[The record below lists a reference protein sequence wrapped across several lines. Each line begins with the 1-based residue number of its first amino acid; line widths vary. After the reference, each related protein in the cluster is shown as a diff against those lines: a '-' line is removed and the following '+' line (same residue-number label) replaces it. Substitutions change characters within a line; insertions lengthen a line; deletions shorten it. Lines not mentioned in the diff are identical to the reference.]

1 MATIPLKITIDEA
14 QLTAAAN
21 AAYETSGLKTAYAAV
36 FNSWL
41 NSVSALIASELPG
54 CAADLCMKKFYSE
67 IYEDIVITPT
77 PVTGEYQVNATESD
91 EIKDRITRSSLGAKV
106 HDALIVLLNADLQA
120 IVGLNDYLKTALA
133 RATRDAMKNVSL
145 KLRGLK

>member
-14 QLTAAAN
+14 QLTAAAT
-21 AAYETSGLKTAYAAV
+21 AAYEKSGLKTAYAAV

-41 NSVSALIASELPG
+41 NSVSAPIASELPG

-67 IYEDIVITPT
+67 IYDAVAVTPT
-77 PVTGEYQVNATESD
+77 PGTGEYQVNAPESD
-91 EIKDRITRSSLGAKV
+91 EVKNKITRSALGTKV

-133 RATRDAMKNVSL
+133 RATRDAMKKVSL
-145 KLRGLK
+145 ELRGL

>member
-14 QLTAAAN
+14 QLTAAAT
-21 AAYETSGLKTAYAAV
+21 AAYEKSGLKTAYAAV

-54 CAADLCMKKFYSE
+54 CAADLCMKKFYSA

-77 PVTGEYQVNATESD
+77 HGTGEYQVNAPETD
-91 EIKDRITRSSLGAKV
+91 DVKDKITRSELGKKI

-120 IVGLNDYLKTALA
+120 IVALNDYLKTALA
-133 RATRDAMKNVSL
+133 RATRDAMRNVSL
-145 KLRGLK
+145 KLRGL